1 MMESV
6 KGRKFGDLPQTGRS
20 YGSMVWRIA
29 RKGLMRPPR
38 MVVIEI
44 IREQTLE
51 VSLAQDNDMIEW
63 FSSDGA
69 DNTFNEG
76 ILPR

>member
-1 MMESV
+1 MESV
-6 KGRKFGDLPQTGRS
+6 KSRKFGDLRRTGRS

-29 RKGLMRPPR
+29 RKGLMRPPG

-44 IREQTLE
+44 IRKQSLV
-51 VSLAQDNDMIEW
+51 VSIAQDNDMIEQ

-69 DNTFNEG
+69 DDPFNTG